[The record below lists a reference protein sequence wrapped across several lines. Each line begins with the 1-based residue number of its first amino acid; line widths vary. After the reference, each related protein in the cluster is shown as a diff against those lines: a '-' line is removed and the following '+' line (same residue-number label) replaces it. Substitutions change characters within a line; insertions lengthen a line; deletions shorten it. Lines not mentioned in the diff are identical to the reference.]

1 MSTAV
6 KDYQFLTSEAINPID
21 MASCARAAEML
32 EKHYPGWAWAVNI
45 SGGVMNVHSLKLSGT
60 WGFRIKLKDLDPAY
74 HKVLLAGGE
83 VLERYNKRRGRFD
96 IDLHGVDPGK
106 PDV

>member
-1 MSTAV
+1 MS
-6 KDYQFLTSEAINPID
+6 YQFLTSEAINGLD
-21 MASCARAAEML
+21 MSACMRAGEML
-32 EKHYPGWAWAVNI
+32 ERHYPGWAWAVNI

-60 WGFRIKLKDLDPAY
+60 WGFRIKLKNLDPEY

-83 VLERYNKRRGRFD
+83 VLERYGKRRGRYNMD
-96 IDLHGVDPGK
+96 IHGVTPGT